1 MQNYI
6 KRGLAFLTF
15 ILSGSILYTTAQPS
29 VSFWDCGECAAAS
42 HSLQVPHPP
51 GAPFFLLLGRLFNI
65 FNFGNN
71 PALNTNILSVFVS
84 AFSVMLLYLIIIKV
98 IEIYR
103 GKEYDSVN
111 SYLFVYLSAFIGAM
125 AFTFTHSFWFNATE
139 TEIYAT
145 NTFIFA
151 LIVYF
156 IFRWYERA
164 DKEDNLKYIF
174 VIAYLVGISTT
185 LRLLGVLALT
195 GVLMLIFF
203 RKFVNDEQTLKHTL
217 YILLGH
223 IGVMLLIAIYFWAT
237 QTGTEPIMP
246 EEYKEFDKT
255 FVGIMVFVSLI
266 IMGIFYKKIFTRN
279 SIYMP
284 ITAGAFGIAFIYL
297 LIVKH
302 IPDYLSKLTG
312 NDSTVSAF
320 LFIIFMVGLIVLAWY
335 LQNKKYNVAYF
346 ITLFTFFVI
355 LGYSSYSM
363 IIIRANK
370 PNLPMNENQ
379 PDNLRDLVPYL
390 NREQYGDFPIF
401 KRRFSMEPHQQGI
414 YYNYGSDLEY
424 LWKYQMNHMMTRYIL
439 WSYAGRESWY
449 QDAGPNVWPF
459 NGIANF
465 FFGKLFN
472 LKFAGTARDSYF
484 GIPILFVLLGLYFHF
499 RKDWKTAFALFTIFI
514 FVSYFYAFY
523 QNQQQPQPRE
533 RDKFY
538 ASQGFILAIWI
549 SFALYTLIEYV
560 YVKLKNV
567 NLKPYVAYSILAFGL
582 IFIPGRMLQASYNTH
597 SRANNYVPW
606 DLAYN
611 LLQSCEPNAILV
623 TAGDNDTFPL
633 WYLQDAEGIRQD
645 VRIVNLSLLNTNWY
659 AKQLKNNTPHGAAKI
674 KMTFTDEQIDQ
685 MMPTRWTEK
694 RDSIIVPKSFLESYY
709 GKNIPDNAVKVIRFV
724 VRPTIGDY
732 GIRVQ
737 DILLLDIIKNNIG
750 ERPIFI
756 STTTGGDSNLG
767 LDEYLQLHGLAYK
780 LVPENVYQTGN
791 IVNEPI
797 MRKMLF
803 NQETL
808 QTNNYKP
815 YYYPGFKFRGLDDKS
830 NLFFD
835 DNHFRMMHGYR
846 GAYLNLAGYYMN
858 KNMKDKAIETLDFM
872 NKIISVDRVEMD
884 DNIFYKMLMV
894 YHTLGAKNQFDKYGK
909 IFVNKV
915 VDKLITRKI
924 STDELDYFRVYDL
937 LADVYF
943 KLGDKKEAISNF
955 QKLMKE
961 YPDSYGLQNA
971 YQKIVNS

>member
-6 KRGLAFLTF
+6 KRGLAFLSF
-15 ILSGSILYTTAQPS
+15 ILSGGILLSTAQPS

-51 GAPFFLLLGRLFNI
+51 GAPFFILLGRLFNI
-65 FNFGNN
+65 INPGNN

-84 AFSVMLLYLIIIKV
+84 ALSVMLLYLIIVKV

-103 GKEYDSVN
+103 GKEYDSVH

-125 AFTFTHSFWFNATE
+125 GFTFTHSFWFNATE

-151 LIVYF
+151 LIMYF

-164 DKEDNLKYIF
+164 DKEDNLKYIL

-203 RKFVNDEQTLKHTL
+203 RKFVNDEKALRQSF
-217 YILLGH
+217 YILLAH
-223 IGVMLLIAIYFWAT
+223 IGIMLLIAIYIWANEV
-237 QTGTEPIMP
+237 GVEPIMP
-246 EEYKEFDKT
+246 EEYKSFDKS
-255 FVGIMVFVSLI
+255 FVGIMVFVSLVV
-266 IMGIFYKKIFTRN
+266 MGIFYKKIFNRN

-284 ITAGAFGIAFIYL
+284 IIVGGLGITFVYM

-312 NDSTVSAF
+312 NDSVSSA
-320 LFIIFMVGLIVLAWY
+320 IIFILFMLGLVILAWY
-335 LQNKKYNVAYF
+335 LQKNKHNIAYF

-355 LGYSSYSM
+355 LGYSSYAM

-379 PDNLRDLVPYL
+379 PDNLKDLVPYL

-401 KRRFSMEPHQQGI
+401 KRRFSFEPHQQGI

-465 FFGKLFN
+465 FFGKIFN
-472 LKFAGTARDSYF
+472 LRFAGTAQDSYF
-484 GIPILFVLLGLYFHF
+484 GIPMLLVLLGLYFHF
-499 RKDWKTAFALFTIFI
+499 RKDWKTAFALFTVFI

-549 SFALYTLIEYV
+549 SFALYVMIEYIYEKV
-560 YVKLKNV
+560 KNV
-567 NLKPYVAYSILAFGL
+567 NLRPYLAYGVLAFGF
-582 IFIPGRMLQASYNTH
+582 IFVPVRMMSASYYTH
-597 SRANNYVPW
+597 SRANNFVPW

-633 WYLQDAEGIRQD
+633 WYLQDAEGVRQD

-674 KMTFTDEQIDQ
+674 KMTYTDEQIDQ
-685 MMPTRWTEK
+685 MMPTRWTAK
-694 RDSIIVPKSFLESYY
+694 KDSIIIPLNVLENYY
-709 GKNIPDNAVKVIRFV
+709 GKNIPADAPKVFRFTVK
-724 VRPTIGDY
+724 PTIGDY

-737 DILLLDIIKNNIG
+737 DILLLDIIKNNIA
-750 ERPIFI
+750 ERPIYI

-780 LVPENVYQTGN
+780 LVPENVYRTGN
-791 IVNEPI
+791 IVNEPV

-803 NQETL
+803 NEETL
-808 QTNNYKP
+808 QTIFYKKD
-815 YYYPGFKFRGLDDKS
+815 YYLGFKFRGLDDNS

-846 GAYLNLAGYYMN
+846 GAYLNLAGYYYNKSMN
-858 KNMKDKAIETLDFM
+858 DKAIETLDFM
-872 NKIISVDRVEMD
+872 NKIISVNRVEME
-884 DNIFYKMLMV
+884 DNLFYKMVML
-894 YHTLGAKNQFDKYGK
+894 YYSLDAKDQFNKYGS
-909 IFVNKV
+909 IFVNTV
-915 VDKLITRKI
+915 VNKLLTRKI
-924 STDELDYFRVYDL
+924 STEELDYFKVYDI
-937 LADVYF
+937 LADIYL
-943 KLGDKKEAISNF
+943 KLGKKQEALNNF

-961 YPDSYGLQNA
+961 YPDSYGLHNA
-971 YQKIVNS
+971 YERLKNS